1 MLSKN
6 NWKEQVR
13 QQEPKK
19 QRFTIKKLTIGVAS
33 VLIGFTFMGMSA
45 SADNQTAATGNNQTA
60 ATGNNPIDTNQ
71 AGKGTKTETPATD
84 TTTPIAPSTTVP
96 SYDGTKVVD
105 TPFYN
110 NPQGTNSKLIDN
122 KSKDGQYNIYFTA
135 KDASGKEYASSY
147 AAEKGN
153 PTGVVL
159 NSILDKDAGAYDPNS
174 LEFHF
179 YYQNNTDQDQTINY
193 TLRMADY
200 LNPYKAGRPES
211 SLVPDGSRISDVKV
225 TSKQGNTYDISSVT
239 KTLDGVKS
247 RDGDLRYV
255 GDVPVN
261 LTVKANDAINLV
273 IPFVLNTTAKKSNT
287 TIDDHNEFSVR
298 ENGQQTGYLVVRSST
313 YAPLFS
319 ERKIYPLVNVGN
331 NNYTHDYPDNP
342 GAFDLDPSVYL
353 DNDFMDGFW
362 DGRTG
367 IYKAS
372 KPTNLNTVYNSYTY
386 TFLLLDNY
394 QKSLTKHG
402 FTVAFSDGKPVPY
415 YMYQLSKTGSK
426 VVDKNGNPVQG
437 ETKGHPYFEVV
448 PVILLNQDETYTTK
462 TAPTAWDPST
472 MVNKVADPT
481 NYRYW
486 DQKTDS
492 AVRRDNN
499 VAQLTAKDFKVTITK
514 DGQAVNP
521 DANGKYDLSKPGIY
535 TVTYSKDFNG
545 TTISNSG
552 QITVT
557 PAENTTVTY
566 TFYDETD
573 NKKVEGHDVT
583 VTGQP
588 GTDQK
593 VNLTT
598 PEGYKLAEGQT
609 LPTSVTMPETN
620 ETIII
625 HLVHATKDNQKYE
638 VNYVPMD
645 IERPTSDTS
654 VTKTQMPT
662 VKNADTMPDGTIT
675 GYKQKTFDAPKGVT
689 TSVDSKTGELTVT
702 VEKDATTGP
711 FLVPVDISYQD
722 GRGMICYVHVK
733 IHDKIDT
740 NDQTVQISSSLTSP
754 IVNLHRTTD
763 DNTNIDVNNSRI
775 NTIKIDYDWDHT
787 SGNGNY
793 RKTIVYKLNADGTK
807 FVNTTDPTDSFDA
820 SGFKYEWR
828 KGYAPNTKFGTG
840 TGTVLAQNNGVFN
853 PEAMFR
859 MNYTITDP
867 SVARKLNLPTNFST
881 YKTVF
886 FNFWGA
892 TTGQT
897 LTFKQ
902 NQDISNLSQAQYR
915 QLIDVTGLGANG
927 WNGTN
932 VDPSTPQEAA
942 YTPGTDTTKTFSMA
956 WAPNGQPSTATVADG
971 VKGTVRINF
980 NDGTYLDVPATI
992 NVVRNN
998 ADQYIP
1004 AYKDKT
1010 VAANSSVNTGS
1021 PSFTKDSEPVTDVPS
1036 HTYAFNDG
1044 TTTMTI
1050 NDKNGKNPVTVTID
1064 ETSGAITF
1072 TAPDDATEYDIPV
1085 TVTYEDG
1092 SSNTATAKVFV
1103 NKSLDPTK
1111 VAPTNPEYK
1120 EMFKTVTRDIVTTS
1134 VSGQQTT
1141 EAQGLDFGRTMT
1153 IYGNGNHATYGKWEA
1168 GKLSADKFTTQ
1179 GGSTEFASESIT
1191 PIDGYTSYYKIGNDG
1206 QKVNA
1211 SAVPSASALD
1221 KDGNPVDGTT
1231 VYVGYDKNNTPT
1243 PTEDTTVTYTFYD
1256 ETDKK
1261 QVEGHD
1267 VTVTGQPGTDQKVN
1281 LTTPEG
1287 YKLAE
1292 GQTLPT
1298 SVMMPKANETI
1309 TINLVH
1315 ATKDIKPNDPGVN
1328 PSDPVYADMFK
1339 TVTRTIKVNNPD
1351 RMVDTTT
1358 QQVNFNRTKTIDEVT
1373 DEVISYGNWTLATGS
1388 AKDWGQF
1395 NVPQLDGF
1403 ISYVDDNAAKEVA
1416 EENVTADTADV
1427 TVEVTYKNSG
1437 NNGNNT
1443 TPGDDGNHNT
1453 NPGDNGNHNTNPGNN
1468 NSINNGTQ
1476 NGNNNGIN
1484 NGTQNG
1490 NGNGINNGTQNGNNN
1505 GINNGTQNG
1514 NGNKTVN
1521 TNVTDNGNGDNGQN
1535 NKQALPQ
1542 TGNTKNDAAVAGLG
1556 LAVLLA
1562 MLGLGGL
1569 KKKRN

>member
-1 MLSKN
+1 MLSRN

-45 SADNQTAATGNNQTA
+45 SANTQNPAANTNANASSTEGQSDNAASQPVQPAGSGTTGDAKT
-60 ATGNNPIDTNQ
+60 PDT
-71 AGKGTKTETPATD
+71 AGKVQDTATPTPSQDTKAPEQGNKQDAQQTVNKWMSTPALDGLKNFEGTPENHVTQSDVNNVVNQINSLKQEEYQKQLEQVKQQVLNEIGKRLDTVTPAQIQAVKDEQDLFQLEGVLQSYSEHQDVIKRQELKKEISQIKAQGNKDVDAAKTNAEVNAVVKKTLDGLSLVVAKNNLWSTRGTLIRSGFLLNSYAYLSNEDKAALQKQITDAQALLAEQTTELDDWKQGDAAAFENTTKQTQKKASQILNAIKEAGTKNFAAAQSAAADALAKLPNLHTDSPFAPAVLTAFQKEVKDAKNANTIDILMSMAEKMNLPIPKVKAD
-84 TTTPIAPSTTVP
+84 TTTLIAPSKIVP

-110 NPQGTNSKLIDN
+110 NSRGTNSNLIDN
-122 KSKDGQYNIYFTA
+122 QSKTGQYTFYFTA

-319 ERKIYPLVNVGN
+319 EHKIYPLINVGN

-367 IYKAS
+367 VYKAS

-402 FTVAFSDGKPVPY
+402 FTVRFSSGKPMPY

-492 AVRRDNN
+492 AVRMDNTA
-499 VAQLTAKDFKVTITK
+499 AQLTANDFTVTITK
-514 DGQAVNP
+514 DGKDGKVVKP
-521 DANGKYDLSKPGIY
+521 DANGKYDLSKPGTY

-557 PAENTTVTY
+557 PVEDTTVTY

-573 NKKVEGHDVT
+573 KKAVEGHDVT

-609 LPTSVTMPETN
+609 LPTSVT
-620 ETIII
+620 I
-625 HLVHATKDNQKYE
+625 
-638 VNYVPMD
+638 
-645 IERPTSDTS
+645 
-654 VTKTQMPT
+654 
-662 VKNADTMPDGTIT
+662 
-675 GYKQKTFDAPKGVT
+675 
-689 TSVDSKTGELTVT
+689 
-702 VEKDATTGP
+702 
-711 FLVPVDISYQD
+711 
-722 GRGMICYVHVK
+722 
-733 IHDKIDT
+733 
-740 NDQTVQISSSLTSP
+740 
-754 IVNLHRTTD
+754 
-763 DNTNIDVNNSRI
+763 
-775 NTIKIDYDWDHT
+775 
-787 SGNGNY
+787 
-793 RKTIVYKLNADGTK
+793 
-807 FVNTTDPTDSFDA
+807 
-820 SGFKYEWR
+820 
-828 KGYAPNTKFGTG
+828 PN
-840 TGTVLAQNNGVFN
+840 
-853 PEAMFR
+853 
-859 MNYTITDP
+859 
-867 SVARKLNLPTNFST
+867 
-881 YKTVF
+881 
-886 FNFWGA
+886 
-892 TTGQT
+892 
-897 LTFKQ
+897 
-902 NQDISNLSQAQYR
+902 
-915 QLIDVTGLGANG
+915 
-927 WNGTN
+927 
-932 VDPSTPQEAA
+932 
-942 YTPGTDTTKTFSMA
+942 
-956 WAPNGQPSTATVADG
+956 
-971 VKGTVRINF
+971 
-980 NDGTYLDVPATI
+980 
-992 NVVRNN
+992 
-998 ADQYIP
+998 
-1004 AYKDKT
+1004 
-1010 VAANSSVNTGS
+1010 
-1021 PSFTKDSEPVTDVPS
+1021 
-1036 HTYAFNDG
+1036 
-1044 TTTMTI
+1044 
-1050 NDKNGKNPVTVTID
+1050 
-1064 ETSGAITF
+1064 
-1072 TAPDDATEYDIPV
+1072 
-1085 TVTYEDG
+1085 
-1092 SSNTATAKVFV
+1092 
-1103 NKSLDPTK
+1103 
-1111 VAPTNPEYK
+1111 
-1120 EMFKTVTRDIVTTS
+1120 
-1134 VSGQQTT
+1134 
-1141 EAQGLDFGRTMT
+1141 
-1153 IYGNGNHATYGKWEA
+1153 
-1168 GKLSADKFTTQ
+1168 
-1179 GGSTEFASESIT
+1179 
-1191 PIDGYTSYYKIGNDG
+1191 
-1206 QKVNA
+1206 
-1211 SAVPSASALD
+1211 
-1221 KDGNPVDGTT
+1221 
-1231 VYVGYDKNNTPT
+1231 
-1243 PTEDTTVTYTFYD
+1243 
-1256 ETDKK
+1256 
-1261 QVEGHD
+1261 
-1267 VTVTGQPGTDQKVN
+1267 
-1281 LTTPEG
+1281 
-1287 YKLAE
+1287 
-1292 GQTLPT
+1292 
-1298 SVMMPKANETI
+1298 ANETI

-1373 DEVISYGNWTLATGS
+1373 DEVISYGKWTLATGS

-1403 ISYVDDNAAKEVA
+1403 ISYVDGNAAKEVA

-1427 TVEVTYKNSG
+1427 TVEVTYKNSD
-1437 NNGNNT
+1437 NNT
-1443 TPGDDGNHNT
+1443 NPGDDGNHNTNPGDDGNHNTNPSDNGNHNT

-1468 NSINNGTQ
+1468 
-1476 NGNNNGIN
+1476 GNHNTNP
-1484 NGTQNG
+1484 
-1490 NGNGINNGTQNGNNN
+1490 GNNN

-1521 TNVTDNGNGDNGQN
+1521 TNVTNNGNGDNSQN

-1556 LAVLLA
+1556 LAGLLA

>member
-1 MLSKN
+1 MLSRN

-45 SADNQTAATGNNQTA
+45 SANDQPILKPDTSGTNTVKPATDTSGTSTVKP
-60 ATGNNPIDTNQ
+60 ATDTS
-71 AGKGTKTETPATD
+71 GTNTVKPATD

-110 NPQGTNSKLIDN
+110 NSQGTNSNLIDN
-122 KSKDGQYNIYFTA
+122 QSKTGQYTFYFTA

-147 AAEKGN
+147 AAEKNN
-153 PTGVVL
+153 PKGVVL

-319 ERKIYPLVNVGN
+319 EHKIYPLVNVGN

-367 IYKAS
+367 VYKAS

-402 FTVAFSDGKPVPY
+402 FTVRFSSGKPMPY

-492 AVRRDNN
+492 AVRMDNTA
-499 VAQLTAKDFKVTITK
+499 AQLTANDFTVTITK
-514 DGQAVNP
+514 DGKDGKVVKP
-521 DANGKYDLSKPGIY
+521 DANGKYDLSKPGTY

-557 PAENTTVTY
+557 PVEDTTVTY

-573 NKKVEGHDVT
+573 KKSVEGHDVT

-609 LPTSVTMPETN
+609 LPTSVTMPEAN
-620 ETIII
+620 ETITI
-625 HLVHATKDNQKYE
+625 HLVHAT
-638 VNYVPMD
+638 
-645 IERPTSDTS
+645 
-654 VTKTQMPT
+654 
-662 VKNADTMPDGTIT
+662 
-675 GYKQKTFDAPKGVT
+675 
-689 TSVDSKTGELTVT
+689 
-702 VEKDATTGP
+702 
-711 FLVPVDISYQD
+711 
-722 GRGMICYVHVK
+722 
-733 IHDKIDT
+733 IDT

-787 SGNGNY
+787 NGNGNY
-793 RKTIVYKLNADGTK
+793 RKTIVYKLNTDGTK

-840 TGTVLAQNNGVFN
+840 TGTVLAQSNGVYN

-892 TTGQT
+892 TTGQP
-897 LTFKQ
+897 LTFNQ

-915 QLIDVTGLGANG
+915 QLIDVTDLGANG

-992 NVVRNN
+992 NVVQNN
-998 ADQYIP
+998 SD
-1004 AYKDKT
+1004 
-1010 VAANSSVNTGS
+1010 NN
-1021 PSFTKDSEPVTDVPS
+1021 
-1036 HTYAFNDG
+1036 
-1044 TTTMTI
+1044 
-1050 NDKNGKNPVTVTID
+1050 
-1064 ETSGAITF
+1064 
-1072 TAPDDATEYDIPV
+1072 
-1085 TVTYEDG
+1085 
-1092 SSNTATAKVFV
+1092 
-1103 NKSLDPTK
+1103 
-1111 VAPTNPEYK
+1111 TNPG
-1120 EMFKTVTRDIVTTS
+1120 D
-1134 VSGQQTT
+1134 G
-1141 EAQGLDFGRTMT
+1141 
-1153 IYGNGNHATYGKWEA
+1153 GNH
-1168 GKLSADKFTTQ
+1168 
-1179 GGSTEFASESIT
+1179 
-1191 PIDGYTSYYKIGNDG
+1191 
-1206 QKVNA
+1206 
-1211 SAVPSASALD
+1211 
-1221 KDGNPVDGTT
+1221 
-1231 VYVGYDKNNTPT
+1231 NT
-1243 PTEDTTVTYTFYD
+1243 
-1256 ETDKK
+1256 
-1261 QVEGHD
+1261 
-1267 VTVTGQPGTDQKVN
+1267 N
-1281 LTTPEG
+1281 
-1287 YKLAE
+1287 
-1292 GQTLPT
+1292 
-1298 SVMMPKANETI
+1298 
-1309 TINLVH
+1309 
-1315 ATKDIKPNDPGVN
+1315 
-1328 PSDPVYADMFK
+1328 
-1339 TVTRTIKVNNPD
+1339 
-1351 RMVDTTT
+1351 
-1358 QQVNFNRTKTIDEVT
+1358 
-1373 DEVISYGNWTLATGS
+1373 
-1388 AKDWGQF
+1388 
-1395 NVPQLDGF
+1395 
-1403 ISYVDDNAAKEVA
+1403 
-1416 EENVTADTADV
+1416 
-1427 TVEVTYKNSG
+1427 
-1437 NNGNNT
+1437 
-1443 TPGDDGNHNT
+1443 PGDNGNHNT

-1468 NSINNGTQ
+1468 GNHNTNPGD
-1476 NGNNNGIN
+1476 NGNHNTNP
-1484 NGTQNG
+1484 
-1490 NGNGINNGTQNGNNN
+1490 GNNN

-1521 TNVTDNGNGDNGQN
+1521 TNVTNNGNGDNSQN

-1556 LAVLLA
+1556 LAGLLA